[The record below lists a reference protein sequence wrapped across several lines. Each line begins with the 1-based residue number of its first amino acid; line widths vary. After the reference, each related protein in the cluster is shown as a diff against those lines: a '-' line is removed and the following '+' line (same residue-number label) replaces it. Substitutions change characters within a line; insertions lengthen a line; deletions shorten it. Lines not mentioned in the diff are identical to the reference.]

1 MILSSALRLK
11 PLALALCGALSFG
24 AAQAQSSER
33 IIYDGTAASA
43 ALLREINGTSDS
55 LGPANLD
62 HRTGNT
68 ITINYDPSAPGVT
81 NIDGYVMGAFDNAAN
96 PLERNSVSLVN
107 GRLTDYS
114 LLGAYSTGSG
124 NVSNN
129 TVTVSG
135 GYVDNSVFG
144 GRSGSGDVTGNTVTV
159 SGGEIDGNI
168 FGGRSES
175 GNVTGNTV
183 TVSGGEIDD
192 RIYGGWSYSGS
203 GNATGNTVTVSGG
216 EIDGNIFGGRSG
228 DNSNGTGNATNNTVT
243 VSGGEIDGNIFGG
256 WTYDGDAVGNTV
268 TVSGGEFDDNITGG
282 RSYNNG
288 DARGNTV
295 TVSGGNVDDSVF
307 GGRSGY
313 GDAMGNTVAVSGGY
327 VGSSVIGGWTVDGN
341 ASNNTA
347 IVSGGS
353 VGSSVY
359 GGRSGSSNATNNTAI
374 VSGGSV
380 GSSVYGGYSGCVS
393 NNTPGDGNATDNTV
407 IISGTPTFA
416 NATNFYGGF
425 SGSGD
430 ARTGNRLD
438 LHTTS
443 PITVNNIANFQ
454 HLRLGVPN
462 SSIASGTPALTL
474 TDAGGTNISTPPG
487 DPATTTVG
495 VSVAGGSNTLQ
506 AGQSFNLIHNTN
518 GLTTDAYGPAST
530 ITGSQGLGLLY
541 DMTIANVGNT
551 LTATVAGQARANP
564 RAKSL
569 SEGRIGG
576 AAFVNQGADMVA
588 GMGMERAL
596 AAAQSGVNGF
606 GGISGGKTR
615 HKSGSHV
622 DVKGVNLL
630 LGAATNLPNSAG
642 NLMLGGF
649 FEAGWGNYDSF
660 NSFTNGNVK
669 ASGDNRYYGAG
680 VLARQDFASKLY
692 VEGSARAG
700 KLDNDYASSDLVDGF
715 GNTASYKLKK
725 AYYGLHLGVGYQ
737 LPVGT
742 GEVDFSA
749 KYLFTQQKGGDTVVA
764 GDTYSFKS
772 INSQRSRLGAMY
784 KHPLNANATLKL
796 GAAWEHEFDGKAK
809 ASVHGVN
816 LATPEIKGSSA
827 VLEAGI
833 SYKPQ
838 SNSKLSIEAGV
849 QGYAGKRQGATGNV
863 AVKYLF

>member
-1 MILSSALRLK
+1 MKQSATPAQLSSALRLK

-159 SGGEIDGNI
+159 SGGEIERNV

-183 TVSGGEIDD
+183 TVSGGEIDG

-228 DNSNGTGNATNNTVT
+228 DDSNGTGNATNNTVT

-295 TVSGGNVDDSVF
+295 TVSGGNVDYSVF
-307 GGRSGY
+307 GGRSEY

-327 VGSSVIGGWTVDGN
+327 VGRSVIGGWTADGN
-341 ASNNTA
+341 ASNNTVT
-347 IVSGGS
+347 ISGGEVDHNVAGGRS
-353 VGSSVY
+353 INGDASGNTVTISGTATVGDDVY
-359 GGRSGSSNATNNTAI
+359 GGRSDN
-374 VSGGSV
+374 
-380 GSSVYGGYSGCVS
+380 
-393 NNTPGDGNATDNTV
+393 GNATGNTV
-407 IISGTPTFA
+407 IISGAPTFGA
-416 NATNFYGGF
+416 STNIYGGD
-425 SGSGD
+425 GGGD
-430 ARTGNRLD
+430 YRTGNT
-438 LHTTS
+438 LHMRTTG
-443 PITVNNIANFQ
+443 VEVRNIYNFQ
-454 HLRLGVPN
+454 HLRFALPN
-462 SSIASGTPALTL
+462 SIASGTVALTL
-474 TDAGGTNISTPPG
+474 TDALGTDISTPPG

-506 AGQSFNLIHNTN
+506 VGQSFNLIRNASS
-518 GLTTDAYGPAST
+518 LTTDVDGTPGT
-530 ITGSQGLGLLY
+530 ITGSQGVGLLY
-541 DMTIANVGNT
+541 DMTLAGDGNT

-569 SEGRIGG
+569 PEGRIGG

-606 GGISGGKTR
+606 GGISGGKIR

-715 GNTASYKLKK
+715 GNTASYKLNK

-838 SNSKLSIEAGV
+838 ANSKLSIEAGV